1 MMNNNIRRGLVL
13 VISSPSGAG
22 KTTICK
28 KIIQEIDCIVLSV
41 SVTTRKK
48 RKDEI
53 NGKDYFFMSELE
65 FSILENNKEFLENAN
80 VFGNSYGTL
89 KREVI
94 SKIEKGIDVILD
106 IDWQGTRQIQKHIP
120 NDIVK
125 VFILPPSIKELENRL
140 GNRASE
146 DKKNFIKRMSE
157 ARKEISHYTEYDFVI
172 INHQIEKAV
181 SQIKSILFS
190 ERNRRYRQLHLDKF
204 IDNLK

>member
-1 MMNNNIRRGLVL
+1 MNDNNRRGLVL

-28 KIIQEIDCIVLSV
+28 KIIQEIDRIELSV

-65 FSILENNKEFLENAN
+65 FSILENNKEFLENAD
-80 VFGNSYGTL
+80 VFGYSYGTL

-106 IDWQGTRQIQKHIP
+106 IDWQGTRQIQQHIP